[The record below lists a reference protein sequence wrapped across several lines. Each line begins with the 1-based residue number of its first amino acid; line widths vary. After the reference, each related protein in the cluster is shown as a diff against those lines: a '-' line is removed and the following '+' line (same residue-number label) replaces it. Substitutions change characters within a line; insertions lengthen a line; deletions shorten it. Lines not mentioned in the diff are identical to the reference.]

1 MSIVSMLDETE
12 LSMIIMTDDRKKKK
26 NPRDQIM
33 KKENTQWNCMN
44 YADFD

>member
-1 MSIVSMLDETE
+1 MLDETE
-12 LSMIIMTDDRKKKK
+12 LSMIIMTDDMKKKKKK

-33 KKENTQWNCMN
+33 KKENTQWNGMN